1 MRYVGNV
8 IRPPSEARSL
18 IVQVTTGCSHNRCHF
33 CGAYPQKFTIKPLDL
48 VKEDLDWFASNGYK
62 NSRRLFLAD
71 GNALIRKT
79 DDLLAIIEAAKSRLP
94 KMRRVALYAN
104 ANDVLRKSDDELR
117 TLSEAGVRIA
127 YLGLESGDDDV
138 LERMEKGATA
148 AEMVEAVQRLQR
160 AEIKASVIALL
171 GLAGA
176 DREASEKH
184 ARATA
189 QAINAMQ
196 PRYISFLTVM
206 VIPGTKLHQSLKDGA
221 FVLPEPKEILKELR
235 TITSLLELERCVFR
249 ANHASNYLPL
259 SGTMSRDRE
268 KLLATIDEGLSGRV
282 GLVPE
287 FFRGL

>member
-18 IVQVTTGCSHNRCHF
+18 IIQVTTGCSHNRCHF
-33 CGAYPQKFTIKPLDL
+33 CGAYPQKFTIKPLEL
-48 VKEDLDWFASNGYK
+48 VEADLDWFASHGYK

-79 DDLLAIIEAAKSRLP
+79 DDLLAIIAAAKSRLP
-94 KMRRVALYAN
+94 KMRRVGLYAN
-104 ANDVLRKSDDELR
+104 ANDVLRKSDDEL
-117 TLSEAGVRIA
+117 TQLSEAGVRIA
-127 YLGLESGDDDV
+127 YLGLESGDDEV
-138 LERMEKGATA
+138 LRKMDKGATA
-148 AEMVEAVQRLQR
+148 DEMVEAVQRLQK
-160 AEIKASVIALL
+160 AEIKASVIGLL

-176 DREASEKH
+176 DPKASEQH

-189 QAINAMQ
+189 AAINKMQ

-206 VIPGTKLHQSLKDGA
+206 VVPGTPLHSALEAGS
-221 FVLPEPKEILKELR
+221 FTLPEPKEILKELR
-235 TITSLLELERCVFR
+235 LITSLLDLERSVFR

-259 SGTMSRDRE
+259 AGTMSRDKER
-268 KLLATIDEGLSGRV
+268 LLQTIDEALSGQLS
-282 GLVPE
+282 LVPE